1 MSKRQAKPGAKS
13 GGKGKAA
20 KGSTAPAK
28 SSAKAPGN
36 APAKAAG
43 KGSDE
48 GAKAS
53 EAADEDAAKP
63 KGKAQEPQRK
73 SIDTSDKRAICEQY
87 MPYVRSIAGKI
98 KKTVAKEIEFDDL
111 VEYGMIGLL
120 EAADRYDPEHGAN
133 FMTFAYY
140 RIRGAIY
147 DGLRGMGWMSRSEY
161 AKARFEERANEYLA
175 EVAQAEA
182 AGEEAPENP
191 FEMAVQD
198 LAAAVQGLAA
208 VYLTS
213 LDGTEGLQIP
223 DERTPGADESLG
235 LDQARGLVRETIKK
249 LNDQERTLLEMY
261 YYKEMSLQEVGEHL
275 GLSKSWTSRLHARVI
290 EKLHRLLESE
300 LG

>member
-1 MSKRQAKPGAKS
+1 MAKADANVKSAGAKTAMASSKSKNAPS
-13 GGKGKAA
+13 GSASLGAGVEAEGGDHAIAESTGAA
-20 KGSTAPAK
+20 APAK
-28 SSAKAPGN
+28 KGKKAPIN
-36 APAKAAG
+36 TK
-43 KGSDE
+43 
-48 GAKAS
+48 
-53 EAADEDAAKP
+53 
-63 KGKAQEPQRK
+63 
-73 SIDTSDKRAICEQY
+73 DKRAVCDQY
-87 MPYVRSIAGKI
+87 MPYVRSIAGKV

-182 AGEEAPENP
+182 AGEDIPDNP

-198 LAAAVQGLAA
+198 LASAVQGLAA

-213 LDGTEGLQIP
+213 LDGTEGLQIE
-223 DERTPGADESLG
+223 DTDPGQEDALG
-235 LDQARGLVRETIKK
+235 LDQARNLVRETIKK
-249 LNDQERTLLEMY
+249 LNDQERTLLELY
-261 YYKEMSLQEVGEHL
+261 YYKEMSLQEVGERL

-290 EKLHRLLESE
+290 DKLHRLLEDE

>member
-1 MSKRQAKPGAKS
+1 MAKTEAKAKA
-13 GGKGKAA
+13 KGAA
-20 KGSTAPAK
+20 KGEAPVGTAAEQPA
-28 SSAKAPGN
+28 SGGT
-36 APAKAAG
+36 AKAAR
-43 KGSDE
+43 
-48 GAKAS
+48 
-53 EAADEDAAKP
+53 KP
-63 KGKAQEPQRK
+63 KPQ
-73 SIDTSDKRAICEQY
+73 IDFKDKRAVCDQY
-87 MPYVRSIAGKI
+87 MPYVRSIAGKV

-120 EAADRYDPEHGAN
+120 EAADRFDPEVGAN

-182 AGEEAPENP
+182 AGEEAPDNP

-198 LAAAVQGLAA
+198 LASAVQGLAA

-213 LDGTEGLQIP
+213 LDGAEGLQIE
-223 DERTPGADESLG
+223 DVETPGQEEALG
-235 LDQARGLVRETIKK
+235 LDQARSLVRETIKK
-249 LNDQERTLLEMY
+249 LNEQERTLLELY
-261 YYKEMSLQEVGEHL
+261 YYKEMSLQEVGKQL

-290 EKLHRLLESE
+290 DKLHRLLEDE